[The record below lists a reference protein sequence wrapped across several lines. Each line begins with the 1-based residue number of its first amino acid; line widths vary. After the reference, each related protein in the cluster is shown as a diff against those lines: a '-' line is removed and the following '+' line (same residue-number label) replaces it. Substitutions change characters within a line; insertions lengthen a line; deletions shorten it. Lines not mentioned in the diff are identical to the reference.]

1 MTDEKYFSYVD
12 LTECQYMWPY
22 CTQPLFRGAM
32 PIAINVTVLNGL
44 GVSGHIVGKPK
55 WHPYT
60 KQQGHRLD
68 VSIQYSAVSQAHA
81 FKP

>member
-1 MTDEKYFSYVD
+1 
-12 LTECQYMWPY
+12 
-22 CTQPLFRGAM
+22 M

-68 VSIQYSAVSQAHA
+68 VSIQYSPVSFYFFIFEIFQAVI
-81 FKP
+81 F